1 MFADV
6 DFLYFFSF
14 IFKKN
19 NVLVEEDNPSEKNC
33 YSQGRTRWYWY
44 RWYYGNPKVFP
55 DSGELTRNII
65 EKKKP
70 GVLQACRCPLCDI
83 CSRWEYFVNK
93 HVEYCESVK

>member
-33 YSQGRTRWYWY
+33 YSQGRTRWY
-44 RWYYGNPKVFP
+44 
-55 DSGELTRNII
+55 
-65 EKKKP
+65 
-70 GVLQACRCPLCDI
+70 
-83 CSRWEYFVNK
+83 
-93 HVEYCESVK
+93 